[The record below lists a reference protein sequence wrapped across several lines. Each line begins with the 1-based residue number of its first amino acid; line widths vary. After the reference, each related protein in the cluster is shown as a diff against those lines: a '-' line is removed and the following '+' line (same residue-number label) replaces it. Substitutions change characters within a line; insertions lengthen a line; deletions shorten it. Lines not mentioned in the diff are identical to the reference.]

1 MNNRALGNVVIV
13 LEEPQNVVNIAGVV
27 RAMKNMGLQQLRLVQ
42 PVEFDAWRITGIA
55 HRADDIV
62 EKARILDS
70 IDEAVADCI
79 LVLATSARAR
89 TAQRNYG
96 SPREWA
102 TVLAERAREGP
113 VAVVFGREDR
123 GLSNRTL
130 DRCDGAIVIPT
141 DPDYSSLNLAQACLI
156 IAYELSLA
164 AEDDRLPLPVG
175 KRSEGPASRGEL
187 EAMFGALEVG
197 LNTLDFFKA
206 RSADTVMRTF
216 RTLLS
221 RASPDLHEVGL
232 VKAMGFEIRNRFE
245 RLQSALASD
254 VAGSPILYGDPD
266 ARGRGRSAES
276 TPGDRDRDP
285 SGPDEAP
292 GGPDEGPGGSGH
304 GRIAGAGPSNR
315 DGGQKGS
322 EKRGHSMT
330 GTGRRGRD

>member
-1 MNNRALGNVVIV
+1 VNDRVLGNVVIV
-13 LEEPQNVVNIAGVV
+13 MEETQNLVNIAGVV
-27 RAMKNMGLQQLRLVQ
+27 RAMKNMGLRQLRLVQ

-62 EKARILDS
+62 ESALVLDT
-70 IDEAVADCI
+70 IEEAISDCI

-102 TVLAERAREGP
+102 AVLAERAREGP

-156 IAYELSLA
+156 IAYELFLA
-164 AEDDRLPLPVG
+164 VEGDQRPMPVG
-175 KRSEGPASRGEL
+175 KRSEGPASRGEM

-197 LNTLDFFKA
+197 LDTLDFFKA

-216 RTLLS
+216 RTLLA
-221 RASPDLHEVGL
+221 RASPDRHEVGL

-245 RLQSALASD
+245 RLEAARTPESDANPLRGSAA
-254 VAGSPILYGDPD
+254 D
-266 ARGRGRSAES
+266 ARSDGHPDHPQSEGQLGS
-276 TPGDRDRDP
+276 
-285 SGPDEAP
+285 SGTVQRE
-292 GGPDEGPGGSGH
+292 
-304 GRIAGAGPSNR
+304 
-315 DGGQKGS
+315 
-322 EKRGHSMT
+322 
-330 GTGRRGRD
+330 

>member
-1 MNNRALGNVVIV
+1 VSNRALRNVVIV
-13 LEEPQNVVNIAGVV
+13 LEEPQNLVNIAGVV

-42 PVEFDAWRITGIA
+42 PAEFDAWRITGIA
-55 HRADDIV
+55 HRSDDIV
-62 EKARILDS
+62 ANTRILDT

-79 LVLATSARAR
+79 LVVATSARAR

-102 TVLAERAREGP
+102 TVLAERAHEGP

-164 AEDDRLPLPVG
+164 AVGDQRPMPVG
-175 KRSEGPASRGEL
+175 KRSEGAASRGEM
-187 EAMFGALEVG
+187 EAMFGALEAG
-197 LNTLDFFKA
+197 LNALDFFKA

-221 RASPDLHEVGL
+221 RASPDRHEVGL
-232 VKAMGFEIRNRFE
+232 VKAMGFEIRNRFNRLDSARAPE
-245 RLQSALASD
+245 RDGNPHADSASEAKPDSRPD
-254 VAGSPILYGDPD
+254 DPD
-266 ARGRGRSAES
+266 M
-276 TPGDRDRDP
+276 
-285 SGPDEAP
+285 DE
-292 GGPDEGPGGSGH
+292 
-304 GRIAGAGPSNR
+304 
-315 DGGQKGS
+315 
-322 EKRGHSMT
+322 
-330 GTGRRGRD
+330 